1 MKIRPITKKDVPQI
15 IKLIGDIWAEYD
27 CVLDTQGDDKYLLA
41 PDDYFHSKDGEFWV
55 AAERNEIIATVGVL
69 MLDEK
74 TAELKSLYVRG
85 DFRRENL
92 GENLIKL
99 AVKSAS
105 MKVRSEIILWSDT
118 RFTNAHRLY
127 EKLGFKLLG
136 KRELKDTN
144 KSIEL
149 GFKRNTYI
157 CESVVEIERTKSTI
171 YEANF

>member
-1 MKIRPITKKDVPQI
+1 MKIRPVVKKDVPQI

-27 CVLDTQGDDKYLLA
+27 CVLDTETDDKYLIA

-69 MLDEK
+69 MLDGK
-74 TAELKSLYVRG
+74 TAELKSLYVRE
-85 DFRRENL
+85 DFRRQKL

-105 MKVRSEIILWSDT
+105 MKGRSEIILWSDT
-118 RFTNAHRLY
+118 KFTNAHRLY
-127 EKLGFKLLG
+127 ENLGFKLLG
-136 KRELKDTN
+136 KRQLKDIN

-149 GFKRNTYI
+149 RFKRNTYM
-157 CESVVEIERTKSTI
+157 
-171 YEANF
+171 

>member
-1 MKIRPITKKDVPQI
+1 MKIRPVIKKDVPQI

-27 CVLDTQGDDKYLLA
+27 CVLELEQDDKYLLA

-55 AAERNEIIATVGVL
+55 AAEGSEIVATVGVL

-74 TAELKSLYVRG
+74 TAELKSLYVRE
-85 DFRRENL
+85 DFRRQKL

-99 AVKSAS
+99 AVKSAL
-105 MKVRSEIILWSDT
+105 MKGRSEIVLWSDT

-136 KRELKDTN
+136 KRELKDVN

-149 GFKRNTYI
+149 GFKRNTFI
-157 CESVVEIERTKSTI
+157 
-171 YEANF
+171 

>member
-1 MKIRPITKKDVPQI
+1 MKVRPITKKDVPQI

-85 DFRRENL
+85 DFRRQNL

-127 EKLGFKLLG
+127 ETLGFKLLG

-157 CESVVEIERTKSTI
+157 
-171 YEANF
+171 

>member
-1 MKIRPITKKDVPQI
+1 MKIRPVTKKDVPQI

-27 CVLDTQGDDKYLLA
+27 CVLDTKTDDKYLLA

-55 AAERNEIIATVGVL
+55 AAEGNEIVATVGVL
-69 MLDEK
+69 MLDGN
-74 TAELKSLYVRG
+74 TAELKSLYVRK
-85 DFRRENL
+85 DFRGQKL

-105 MKVRSEIILWSDT
+105 MKSRSEIILWSDT

-136 KRELKDTN
+136 KRELKDAN

-149 GFKRNTYI
+149 GFKRNTYM
-157 CESVVEIERTKSTI
+157 
-171 YEANF
+171 

>member
-1 MKIRPITKKDVPQI
+1 MKIRPVTKKDVPQI

-85 DFRRENL
+85 DFRRQNL

-157 CESVVEIERTKSTI
+157 
-171 YEANF
+171 